1 VSQYRLFSPAGQ
13 AVENGEADVSVAGG
27 ALVVAPVLGAVLRVP
42 FAQIVSVTE
51 PEPFVVRVDCADGSA
66 IELNRLGVMRTQLLA
81 ELRDGRAE
89 CAAALAGAVGAAET
103 FTAWCLDVA
112 VQVRVYEDAFLV
124 DAERIGFSFVTDVQV
139 KDYVVTVPV
148 AGREPVTLTR
158 LGRQTT
164 ELAGL
169 LTQRL
174 SEARARTASFLGS
187 LLPGLGPFEAR
198 SAAAALRDGVAVPG
212 RTLDAIHPALAGT
225 LRGIATLPDRS
236 GAVGLLAE
244 RTELAIGFKQVASV
258 RRPATG
264 TSPWHG
270 HAASPHI
277 GSHDSPGGAF
287 PPGAAGMLAAGMMS
301 DIGASLGSGFG
312 AGTGLEPGGFGFT
325 DGLDGFGEYW
335 AFRAL
340 GAGMNGFGLGGAD
353 LGGAGLSGAGLSG
366 AGLSGAGLSGAGLSG
381 QQRPMATRP
390 DMARGLLTPAT
401 DDPSAL
407 TVGGAEPTVLA
418 FALCAVP
425 GRVIY
430 EVLNHPEPDSYVFV
444 ADDLGGLST
453 LNRTL
458 DEAGF
463 RAQALGRSR
472 CDRIAHDEHWHDRIM
487 SLLPA

>member
-13 AVENGEADVSVAGG
+13 AVENGEADVSVADG

-139 KDYVVTVPV
+139 KDYVVTVQV

-169 LTQRL
+169 LTRRL
-174 SEARARTASFLGS
+174 SEARTRTASFLGS
-187 LLPGLGPFEAR
+187 LLPGLGPLAAR
-198 SAAAALRDGVAVPG
+198 SAAAALRDGVAVPT
-212 RTLDAIHPALAGT
+212 RSLDAIHPDLSGT
-225 LRGIATLPDRS
+225 LLRVAALPDRS
-236 GAVGLLAE
+236 GAVSLLAE

-258 RRPATG
+258 QRPATG
-264 TSPWHG
+264 TTPWHD

-287 PPGAAGMLAAGMMS
+287 RPGAAGMLAAGMMS
-301 DIGASLGSGFG
+301 DIGAG
-312 AGTGLEPGGFGFT
+312 GGFGFAGGPGFGFGFGE
-325 DGLDGFGEYW
+325 GLGEFGEYW

-340 GAGMNGFGLGGAD
+340 GAGMNGAGLGGPG
-353 LGGAGLSGAGLSG
+353 LGGR
-366 AGLSGAGLSGAGLSG
+366 
-381 QQRPMATRP
+381 QQRAMAGRP
-390 DMARGLLTPAT
+390 DMTRGLLTPAT

-407 TVGGAEPTVLA
+407 AVGGAEPTVLA

-425 GRVIY
+425 GRVVY
-430 EVLNHPEPDSYVFV
+430 EVLNHTEPDTYVFA
-444 ADDLGGLST
+444 ADDQGGLST
-453 LNRTL
+453 LNRAL

-463 RAQALGRSR
+463 RPQALDRSL
-472 CDRIAHDEHWHDRIM
+472 CDRVPHDEHWHDRIT
-487 SLLPA
+487 SILPA